1 MSHNVWEWFSVITR
15 KNIGVFSMDN
25 AVKVSP
31 SVAGAVSA
39 VMGLGAGYTC
49 APRKYNLE
57 RLLMQNKDSFEKTFS
72 QEVMNGASRSE
83 LEALEN
89 IKAASRDYFSAGNAL
104 LKEEVAPNAKKWY
117 SMVSK
122 VKVDDS
128 VIKDVEL
135 QKKDY
140 NKAVKDVNYHE
151 LKSRLKLSREKV
163 ASAPDDV
170 NLNLELKAAER
181 KFADAQLALDVPA
194 SKYKRAR
201 ETFLAAR
208 DKAILEL
215 PDKGRAISAQW
226 DKVRRA
232 MTDRANVMYEKLAT
246 LSTSDALKKD
256 YSIIK
261 KYIPKARTASAL
273 SGGILAGIV
282 GVIGGVYSVHKFNT
296 RA

>member
-1 MSHNVWEWFSVITR
+1 MWEWFSVFTR
-15 KNIGVFSMDN
+15 KYIGVFSMDN
-25 AVKVSP
+25 TVKISP

-57 RLLMQNKDSFEKTFS
+57 RLLMQNKDSFERTFS
-72 QEVMNGASRSE
+72 QDVMSGASRAE

-89 IKAASRDYFSAGNAL
+89 IKTASREYFTSGDAI
-104 LKEEVAPNAKKWY
+104 LKEQVTPNAKKWY
-117 SMVSK
+117 SMISE
-122 VKVDDS
+122 VKVNDS
-128 VIKDVEL
+128 AINDVEL
-135 QKKDY
+135 QKKAY
-140 NKAVKDVNYHE
+140 NKAVKDAEYHE
-151 LKSRLKLSREKV
+151 LKSKLKSARKKV
-163 ASAPDDV
+163 ASAPDNV
-170 NLNLELKAAER
+170 TLNLELKDAER
-181 KFADAQLALDVPA
+181 KFADAQLALDIPA
-194 SKYKRAR
+194 SKYRRAR
-201 ETFLAAR
+201 ETFRAAR

-232 MTDRANVMYEKLAT
+232 MTNRANAMYEKLAT
-246 LSTSDALKKD
+246 LSTSDALNKD

>member
-122 VKVDDS
+122 VKVEDS

-201 ETFLAAR
+201 ETFRAAR